1 MKHLRGFTH
10 ESKFFDVYSLYKSIS
25 DDITVDMRSMLSD
38 FISYYDPKFFIY
50 LNTDTN
56 HDHDISYHITL
67 SPVVI
72 SDKGR
77 AHFAGDFK
85 YDIINFLNYVNSVH
99 GEVVSVGFERYSD
112 YVSYPLMA
120 LDSRDLYFSRIVF
133 NVKV

>member
-1 MKHLRGFTH
+1 M
-10 ESKFFDVYSLYKSIS
+10 I
-25 DDITVDMRSMLSD
+25 
-38 FISYYDPKFFIY
+38 KFFIY

-56 HDHDISYHITL
+56 HDHDISYNITL
-67 SPVVI
+67 SPLVI
-72 SDKGR
+72 SEKGR

-112 YVSYPLMA
+112 YISYPLMA
-120 LDSRDLYFSRIVF
+120 LDSRDLYFSRLVF